1 MKQVNVTKR
10 KAIVILIPIT
20 HHNLDNNSVDLL
32 KKVEM
37 MKRKAMRAE
46 A

>member
-1 MKQVNVTKR
+1 MR
-10 KAIVILIPIT
+10 KAIVILITIT
-20 HHNLDNNSVDLL
+20 NTMWMRTPMNDLL

>member
-1 MKQVNVTKR
+1 MNVTKR
-10 KAIVILIPIT
+10 KAIMMLTPIT
-20 HHNLDNNSVDLL
+20 HHNVDDNSVDLL

>member
-1 MKQVNVTKR
+1 MTKR
-10 KAIVILIPIT
+10 KVIMLLIPIT
-20 HHNLDNNSVDLL
+20 HHNVDDNSVDLL
-32 KKVEM
+32 KKVDM

>member
-1 MKQVNVTKR
+1 MTKR

-20 HHNLDNNSVDLL
+20 NIMWMITPMNDLL

-37 MKRKAMRAE
+37 MKRKAMSAE